1 MAHDFDSANRFRLS
15 ITSLES
21 VPNPRGI
28 HADVQTLAS
37 DITQL
42 SNLEHTTFEFVPR
55 SRPRTPG
62 VSTTSGNGAEPQ
74 LFVGLRFEAQLDKF
88 RVVLRCVGNWLDRTA
103 EQYSFDIKIPSAQ
116 AIARQHIN
124 PAGVKTPPAYTIT
137 LATNQAK
144 TLAQLLPLGEA
155 LLPPRELYL
164 TKAES
169 YVNTFGELTPAAKA
183 NLLLLRHRM
192 ELSGEETNDLNARA
206 MGPFKSLGEK
216 YQHFRRELLVC
227 KQESDLD
234 SELWQVMQAKADTM
248 SLPEADAQFLKAER
262 LNALR
267 REAEQERQ
275 QREAEAEA
283 QRQQYRERQQSLEH
297 YRQAFE
303 SLVVDALV
311 PLNVAPDVA
320 QFRQAIM
327 AQLSGPEFN
336 RGRLIQARDVYHLS
350 PPEIDAL
357 EKRVLDE
364 LYVLSDLL

>member
-1 MAHDFDSANRFRLS
+1 HL
-15 ITSLES
+15 
-21 VPNPRGI
+21 
-28 HADVQTLAS
+28 
-37 DITQL
+37 
-42 SNLEHTTFEFVPR
+42 
-55 SRPRTPG
+55 
-62 VSTTSGNGAEPQ
+62 
-74 LFVGLRFEAQLDKF
+74 
-88 RVVLRCVGNWLDRTA
+88 
-103 EQYSFDIKIPSAQ
+103 
-116 AIARQHIN
+116 N

-144 TLAQLLPLGEA
+144 TLAQVLPLGEA
-155 LLPPRELYL
+155 LLPPQDLYL

-192 ELSGEETNDLNARA
+192 ELSGEETNGLNART

-234 SELWQVMQAKADTM
+234 SELWQVMQAKADNM
-248 SLPEADAQFLKAER
+248 SLPEADAQFLRAER
-262 LNALR
+262 RNALR
-267 REAEQERQ
+267 QEAEQERQ

-311 PLNVAPDVA
+311 PLNVAPDAA

-336 RGRLIQARDVYHLS
+336 RGRLSQARDVYHLS
-350 PPEIDAL
+350 SPEIDAL